1 MNNRTIGTILTV
13 LAVLIFGCPG
23 FIFLCSGLVSAL
35 VGLSGDPEYYLGIDT
50 EPRIS
55 LVVGL
60 SMICL
65 SAILIGIP
73 IILGLFTIRRKS
85 ESDEDEVIT
94 TDSQVY
100 EPNKNVLP
108 ADQVESEETEEDI
121 PPAI

>member
-100 EPNKNVLP
+100 EPNKNGLP
-108 ADQVESEETEEDI
+108 ADQVESEETEQDI

>member
-35 VGLSGDPEYYLGIDT
+35 VGLSGDPEYYLGIDI

>member
-85 ESDEDEVIT
+85 ESNEDVVIT
-94 TDSQVY
+94 IDSQVY

>member
-23 FIFLCSGLVSAL
+23 LIFLCSGLVSAL

-65 SAILIGIP
+65 SVILIGIP
-73 IILGLFTIRRKS
+73 IILGLFTIRGKS
-85 ESDEDEVIT
+85 QPDEDEVT
-94 TDSQVY
+94 TIDSQVY
-100 EPNKNVLP
+100 EPSKNVLP
-108 ADQVESEETEEDI
+108 ADQIETEETEEDI

>member
-94 TDSQVY
+94 IDSQVY
-100 EPNKNVLP
+100 EPIKNVLP

>member
-65 SAILIGIP
+65 SVILIGIP
-73 IILGLFTIRRKS
+73 IILGLFTIRGKS
-85 ESDEDEVIT
+85 QPDEDEVT
-94 TDSQVY
+94 TIDSQVY
-100 EPNKNVLP
+100 EPRKNVSP
-108 ADQVESEETEEDI
+108 TDQIESEETKEDI